1 MRLRGIPDA
10 DACRLPCL
18 LDDHR
23 LRNRHLRR
31 CRSNSS
37 LMRRWIFEQSLT
49 LFFLALFLLS
59 LAGQSVAGFRAYN
72 QEQQAHDEATIDYGR
87 YLVSSDFGG
96 NVMENWQ
103 SEFLQFTLIVLATI
117 WLVQRGST
125 ESKQINDA
133 GPESDTEARVGG
145 AAPTAG
151 PKWAKVRNW
160 RLKIYESSLGLA
172 MLTIFLGAWLAQ
184 SLTNWTMFN
193 DEQTQHGEKAV
204 SWLRYLS
211 QADFWNR
218 TLQNWQSEFLAV
230 ATMAAFSIYLRQR
243 GSAESKP
250 VGAPH
255 EETGSS
261 G

>member
-1 MRLRGIPDA
+1 
-10 DACRLPCL
+10 
-18 LDDHR
+18 
-23 LRNRHLRR
+23 
-31 CRSNSS
+31 
-37 LMRRWIFEQSLT
+37 MRRWLFEQSLT
-49 LFFLALFLLS
+49 VFFLTIFLLS
-59 LAGQSVAGFRAYN
+59 LVGQSVAGFVAFN
-72 QEQQAHDEATIDYGR
+72 EEQRAHDAPTLSYGR

-103 SEFLQFTLIVLATI
+103 SEFLQFTLIILATV

-125 ESKQINDA
+125 ESKKLEEA
-133 GPESDTEARVGG
+133 GPETDEDARVGRD
-145 AAPTAG
+145 APADA
-151 PKWAKVRNW
+151 PSWAKARGI
-160 RLKIYESSLGLA
+160 RFKLYENSLGLA
-172 MLTIFLGAWLAQ
+172 MLLVFFGALFAQ

-193 DEQTQHGEKAV
+193 DERSAHGEPAV
-204 SWLRYLS
+204 SWIHYVRG
-211 QADFWNR
+211 ADFWNR

-243 GSAESKP
+243 GSPESKP

>member
-1 MRLRGIPDA
+1 
-10 DACRLPCL
+10 
-18 LDDHR
+18 
-23 LRNRHLRR
+23 
-31 CRSNSS
+31 
-37 LMRRWIFEQSLT
+37 MRRWLFEQSLT
-49 LFFLALFLLS
+49 LFFLTIFLLS
-59 LAGQSVAGFRAYN
+59 LVGQSIAGLFAYN
-72 QEQQAHDEATIDYGR
+72 EEQRAHDEQTISYGR

-103 SEFLQFTLIVLATI
+103 SEFLQFTLIVLATV

-125 ESKQINDA
+125 ESKKLEEA
-133 GPESDTEARVGG
+133 GPETDEDAKVGRNAPQ
-145 AAPTAG
+145 AAPR
-151 PKWAKVRNW
+151 WAKVQGL
-160 RLKIYESSLGLA
+160 RLKLYENSLVTA
-172 MLTIFLGAWLAQ
+172 MLLIFLGAWFAQ

-193 DEQTQHGEKAV
+193 DEQTAHGEPVV
-204 SWLRYLS
+204 SWIHYVRE
-211 QADFWNR
+211 ADFWNR

-243 GSAESKP
+243 GSPESKP